1 MQAGIECRAMNAPF
15 LDSIPTTS
23 PVGHLVR
30 NWRQRR
36 RLSQMALALDAGLSA
51 RHLSFIETGRS
62 RPSPDVLMAV
72 AQQLDIPLRER
83 NTLLLAAGYAPRYA
97 QRSLEAVD
105 MQSAREALTR
115 LLDAHQ
121 PYPGLVL
128 DRHWNV
134 VLANRSALALAEL
147 LPAALRTPSLN
158 IYRASLHP
166 QGLARYTRNLEEWAA
181 HLLSNLRRSIDSSG
195 DPALI
200 ALEAEVLAYPR
211 IREALRSAPA
221 VAVQPLL
228 VPCQLDLPTGSM
240 SLFTTLTSFG
250 TPQDVTLQEL
260 CVELFYPA
268 DRASEQALRALA
280 I

>member
-1 MQAGIECRAMNAPF
+1 MNAPYP
-15 LDSIPTTS
+15 DSMRAAP
-23 PVGHLVR
+23 PVGPLVR
-30 NWRQRR
+30 HWRQRR
-36 RLSQMALALDAGLSA
+36 RLSQMALALDAGLST

-62 RPSPDVLMAV
+62 RPSPEVLMAM
-72 AQQLDIPLRER
+72 AQRLDIPLRDR

-97 QRSLEAVD
+97 QRSLQADD
-105 MQSAREALTR
+105 MHSVRDALTR

-128 DRHWNV
+128 DGQWNV
-134 VLANRSALALAEL
+134 VLANGAARMLANL
-147 LPAALRTPSLN
+147 LPETLRTPTLN

-166 QGLARYTRNLEEWAA
+166 QGLARFTRNLDEWAV
-181 HLLSNLRRSIDSSG
+181 HLVGNLRRSIENTG

-200 ALEAEVLAYPR
+200 ALEAEILAYPR
-211 IREALRSAPA
+211 IREALRGASHGTAQA
-221 VAVQPLL
+221 LL
-228 VPCQLDLPTGSM
+228 VPCLLDLPAGSV

-268 DRASEQALRALA
+268 DAASEELLRAMA
-280 I
+280 A